1 MNAPLHPVAG
11 ATPTS
16 PPAAAVTVEVLLD
29 DEDSRIEWHRPD
41 DATARP
47 LLITFDPLLYLW
59 PKPAF
64 GLDFLLRQGVQVVA
78 VRRKSEHFYQPLS
91 REAFTAAVAPALA
104 GHARVIA
111 YGSSLGAYA
120 ALYYGRDLD
129 AEVIALSPRVSVHP
143 VFGHPAWQD
152 KVAFRH
158 ALFTTEP
165 LPRCRAVIAYD
176 PREPT
181 DRRFIDE
188 GLAPFFPQAVHLRL
202 PYAGHP
208 ASQFLGDMHYLS
220 PWIRAVVA
228 GRPAP
233 PLDRRCGRRLSATW
247 HQVVADLCARRG
259 RLALADALV
268 SRSLALRER
277 NMLAHRTRG
286 LVKTLQRDWD
296 AAIASLEHAASFDPA
311 DPLTQAMLAR
321 ARKGQDAARL
331 PPPLAAAALSVTSV
345 TSVTSA
351 AVPARPFWHG
361 LARRLKRVLGG
372 R

>member
-1 MNAPLHPVAG
+1 MNAPLRPVAG

-41 DATARP
+41 EAAARP

-78 VRRKSEHFYQPLS
+78 VRRKSEHFYQLLS

-165 LPRCRAVIAYD
+165 LPRCRAIVAYD

-188 GLAPFFPQAVHLRL
+188 GLAPFFPRAVHLRL

-208 ASQFLGDMHYLS
+208 AAQFLGDMHYLS

-233 PLDRRCGRRLSATW
+233 PLDRRGGRRLSATW
-247 HQVVADLCARRG
+247 YQVVADLCARRG

-268 SRSLALRER
+268 NRSLVLREG

-296 AAIASLEHAASFDPA
+296 AAIAALERAAGFDPA

-331 PPPLAAAALSVTSV
+331 PPPLAAAVSRFTGVN
-345 TSVTSA
+345 
-351 AVPARPFWHG
+351 VPARPFWHG